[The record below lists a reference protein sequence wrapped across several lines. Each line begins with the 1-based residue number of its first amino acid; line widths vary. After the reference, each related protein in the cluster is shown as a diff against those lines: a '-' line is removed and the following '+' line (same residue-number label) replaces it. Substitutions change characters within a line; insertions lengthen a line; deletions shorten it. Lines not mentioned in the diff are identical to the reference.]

1 MNSFKDQSG
10 SLVLINPNITPRPIN
25 YWSVPRW
32 WGAQKRTIYAHCAR
46 VDDTANDRTIYI
58 ASATSFPQILIEED
72 EGNYTF
78 DSDRKRSHVDRIC
91 IVSNTVTGV
100 LDYRCPLRRR
110 AITQIGLG
118 AFLDSRLVTEA
129 GTSLT
134 TEAGEYI
141 ILTDGSLDSHLM
153 NEAGDILTTEAGEL
167 IEL

>member
-1 MNSFKDQSG
+1 MDSFKDQSG

-58 ASATSFPQILIEED
+58 ASATRFPRILIEED
-72 EGNYTF
+72 GGNYTF
-78 DSDRKRSHVDRIC
+78 DSDRKRAHVDRIC
-91 IVSNTVTGV
+91 VVPNNVTEI

-110 AITQIGLG
+110 AITPIGSG

-129 GTSLT
+129 GASLT
-134 TEAGEYI
+134 TEAGEFI
-141 ILTDGSLDSHLM
+141 ILTAGSLDSHLT
-153 NEAGDILTTEAGEL
+153 NEAGDILTTEAEQL